1 MDFLT
6 LHNGLRIVLY
16 PVDHAPLAAVNLWYG
31 VGSKDEKPGKTG
43 FAHLFEHLMFEGSR
57 NVPNHEHFI
66 RLEEVGAAA
75 NGSTWSDHTLYY
87 ETLSPE
93 HLEMALF
100 LESDRMGYLLDALA
114 QEKLDGQR
122 AVVKNE
128 RRWRVDNRPYGIW
141 DERLF
146 ELAFPAG
153 HPYHHPIIGYM
164 EDLDRATLNDVED
177 FFRAYYVPSN
187 AVLTVAGRFNRAKV
201 LSLIR
206 RYFDPIP
213 AGTPPCPV
221 IPLPPAPPDAPVE
234 AVISDHVALP
244 RLYLMFH
251 APARGTDACVDAEAI
266 PHLLGD
272 GRGSLLYRELV
283 LKRRI
288 ATSTSASLMPAKG
301 VSALVATVT
310 GMPASRVEDLKAAV
324 FECLDGLRTGG
335 IPARDAERARN
346 CALSDGLLQWESLTQ
361 KAGLLSEA
369 VMTSGDP
376 EEALRHAGKL
386 ERISPERLAA
396 LVKLMMGRA
405 PVLLGFVGRS

>member
-16 PVDHAPLAAVNLWYG
+16 PVDHAPLTAVNLWFG

-57 NVPNHEHFI
+57 NVPHHEHFI
-66 RLEEVGAAA
+66 RLEEVVAAA
-75 NGSTWSDHTLYY
+75 NGSTWSDHTIYY
-87 ETLSPE
+87 ETFSPK
-93 HLEMALF
+93 HLELALF

-164 EDLDRATLNDVED
+164 EDLDRATLGDVED

-187 AVLTVAGRFNRAKV
+187 AVLTVAGSFNRAKA

-213 AGTPPCPV
+213 AGMPPRSVVPV
-221 IPLPPAPPDAPVE
+221 FPEPADAPVE
-234 AVISDHVALP
+234 SVITDHVALP
-244 RLYLMFH
+244 RLYMMFQ
-251 APARGTDACVDAEAI
+251 APARGTDGCVDAEAV
-266 PHLLGD
+266 PHLLGE

-288 ATSTSASLMPAKG
+288 ASSTSASLMPAMG

-310 GMPASRVEDLKAAV
+310 GMPSSRVEDLKAAA
-324 FECLDGLRTGG
+324 FECLDGLRDDG
-335 IPARDAERARN
+335 IPAQDARRART

-361 KAGLLSEA
+361 KATLLSEA

-376 EEALRHAGKL
+376 EEALRHAEKL
-386 ERISPERLAA
+386 ERISPERLDP
-396 LVKLMMGRA
+396 LVKELLGRP